1 MIKHTKYILVLAMTV
16 GLLAS
21 CKEKLNPESIFPEVG
36 ETLDPTSYS
45 FQLDSFCKK
54 NFQEVYNVEFRYR
67 MQDISSDMNFNL
79 VPCSYDNAIT
89 MAVIAKYLWWDVY
102 TSVTGGTK
110 FLQSY
115 GPRII
120 CLIGSAG
127 HNATGSVTLGVAQ
140 GGLKVTLHAVNYIDP
155 SNVATL
161 NEYYFKTMHHEFS
174 HILHQTKTYPAEYR
188 TISAGWY
195 KPNGWEDR
203 TEQEARSLGFTGN
216 YGSSQE
222 REDFVEIIANY
233 IVKTDDEW
241 AQMMSDAA
249 KGWKQDEHG
258 QLIQLEEDVDGVD
271 GPAVIEQKLSIARN
285 WLHDEWNINL
295 DELRNE
301 VQTRQANMNIDSL
314 RNQVLT
320 IGTEK

>member
-1 MIKHTKYILVLAMTV
+1 MKNIRYILILVLVA
-16 GLLAS
+16 GIASS
-21 CKEKLNPESIFPEVG
+21 CKEKLDPQSIFPEVS
-36 ETLDPTSYS
+36 ESLDPASYS

-54 NFQEVYNVEFRYR
+54 NFQEIYNVEFRYQ
-67 MQDISSDMNFNL
+67 MQDISSNMNFNL
-79 VPCSYDNAIT
+79 VPCTYDDAIT
-89 MAVIAKYLWWDVY
+89 MAVMAKYLWWDVY
-102 TSVTGGTK
+102 TKVTGSHE
-110 FLQSY
+110 FLQKY

-140 GGLKVTLHAVNYIDP
+140 GGLKVTLHALNYIDP

-174 HILHQTKTYPAEYR
+174 HILHQTKTYPAEFR

-195 KPNGWEDR
+195 KPNGWEER
-203 TEQEARSLGFTGN
+203 SEQEARSLGFTGN

-241 AQMMSDAA
+241 ASMMSDAA
-249 KGWKQDEHG
+249 KGWKQDDNGTLH
-258 QLIQLEEDVDGVD
+258 QLEDDPDGVD
-271 GPAVIEQKLSIARN
+271 GPAVIEQKLTIART
-285 WLHDEWNINL
+285 WLHDEWNIEL
-295 DELRNE
+295 DSLRKE

-320 IGTEK
+320 IGTGE

>member
-1 MIKHTKYILVLAMTV
+1 MKKALYISALLVLATS
-16 GLLAS
+16 LFS
-21 CKEKLNPESIFPEVG
+21 CKEKLDPESIFPKIDES
-36 ETLDPTSYS
+36 LDPTSYS

-54 NFQEVYNVEFRYR
+54 NFLDVYNVEFRYQ
-67 MQDISSDMNFNL
+67 MQDISSDMQFNL
-79 VPCSYDNAIT
+79 VPCSYDDAIT
-89 MAVIAKYLWWDVY
+89 MAVMAKYLWWDAY
-102 TSVTGGTK
+102 TSVTGSPE
-110 FLQSY
+110 FLKTY

-127 HNATGSVTLGVAQ
+127 HKSTGSVVLGVAQ
-140 GGLKVTLHAVNYIDP
+140 GGIKVTLHAVNYVDP

-174 HILHQTKTYPAEYR
+174 HILHQTKTYPAEFR
-188 TISAGWY
+188 TISQGWY
-195 KPNGWEDR
+195 LPNGWEDR
-203 TEQEARSLGFTGN
+203 SEQEARSLGFTGN

-241 AQMMSDAA
+241 EAMMSDAS
-249 KGWKQDEHG
+249 KGWKQDDDGTLH
-258 QLIQLEEDVDGVD
+258 QLEDDPDGID
-271 GPAVIEQKLSIARN
+271 GPAVIEQKLTIART
-285 WLHDEWNINL
+285 WMRDEWNIEL
-295 DELRNE
+295 DSLRKE

-320 IGTEK
+320 IGTAE

>member
-1 MIKHTKYILVLAMTV
+1 MRHHIYILALFLSAGMFF
-16 GLLAS
+16 S
-21 CKEKLNPESIFPEVG
+21 CKEKLDPESIFPNVG
-36 ETLDPTSYS
+36 ETLDPSSYS
-45 FQLDSFCKK
+45 FQLDSFVKK

-67 MQDISSDMNFNL
+67 MQDISSDMDFNL
-79 VPCSYDNAIT
+79 VPCTYDDAIT
-89 MAVIAKYLWWDVY
+89 MAVMAKYLWWDVY
-102 TSVTGGTK
+102 TTVTGGEK
-110 FLQSY
+110 FLQNY

-140 GGLKVTLHAVNYIDP
+140 GGLKVTLHALNYIDP
-155 SNVATL
+155 SDVATL

-174 HILHQTKTYPAEYR
+174 HILHQTKTYPAEFR

-195 KPNGWEDR
+195 KPNGWEER

-241 AQMMSDAA
+241 AAMMSDAA
-249 KGWKQDEHG
+249 KGWKQDDDGTLH
-258 QLIQLEEDVDGVD
+258 QLADDPDGVD
-271 GPAVIEQKLSIARN
+271 GPAVIEQKLTIARN
-285 WLHDEWNINL
+285 WLRDEWEIDL
-295 DELRNE
+295 DQLRAE

-320 IGTEK
+320 IGTED